1 MVKIETWGRLQQV
14 EHTLLALSDVS
25 RVQARISAAIPGLP
39 FGCGRSYGDV
49 CLNPGGRLWG
59 MSGLDRFISFNSAT
73 GVLHC
78 EAGMTLRDI
87 QRMTVPRG
95 WILPVTPGTQIVTV
109 GGAIANDI
117 HGKNHH
123 LRGTFG
129 HHLRRIVLIRTD
141 GERIECGPDEASDW
155 FSATVGGMGLT
166 GVIVEAEIQLQKVGG
181 PWLLSETIPHDTL
194 DEFFSLS
201 NESLAEW
208 EYSVSWIDCL
218 SRKGRGIFQ
227 RANPLPALRQSSP
240 IGRNMGMPFVP
251 PVSLVN
257 RWTLR
262 PFNEVYYRSQR
273 RRMGPN
279 VVHYEP
285 FFYPLDNV
293 QHWNRMY
300 GPRGFYQYQCVLP
313 KNAGAPAV
321 EAMLI
326 EIARSG
332 QGSFLAVLKTF
343 GDRPPAGL
351 LSFPRE
357 GTTLALDFPNHGE
370 ITLGLFR
377 RLDAIVRAAAGRIYP
392 AKDARMSREMFEAGF
407 ENIGDFLPYRDM
419 GIRSAM
425 SQRLMGF

>member
-1 MVKIETWGRLQQV
+1 MVEVESWGRLQKF
-14 EHTLLALSDVS
+14 EHTLLALSDLS
-25 RVQARISAAIPGLP
+25 RVQAQIIAAVPGLA

-49 CLNPGGRLWG
+49 CLNPGGLLWG
-59 MSGLDRFISFNSAT
+59 MSGLDRFIAFDSAT

-95 WILPVTPGTQIVTV
+95 WILPVTPGTQNVTV

-129 HHLRRIVLIRTD
+129 HHVRRIALVRTD
-141 GERIECGPDEASDW
+141 GERIECGPDKAPDW
-155 FSATVGGMGLT
+155 FAATVGGMGLT

-201 NESLAEW
+201 NESLSEW

-227 RANPLPALRQSSP
+227 RANPLPALQQSSP
-240 IGRNMGMPFVP
+240 IGRGVGMPFVP

-262 PFNEVYYRSQR
+262 PFNAAYYLSQR
-273 RRMGPN
+273 RRMGAN

-293 QHWNRMY
+293 RHWNRMY

-313 KNAGAPAV
+313 KHAGAPAI
-321 EAMLI
+321 EAMLV

-332 QGSFLAVLKTF
+332 QGSFLAVLKNF

-351 LSFPRE
+351 LSFPRA

-370 ITLGLFR
+370 STLELFR
-377 RLDAIVRAAAGRIYP
+377 RLDAIVKAAAGRIYP